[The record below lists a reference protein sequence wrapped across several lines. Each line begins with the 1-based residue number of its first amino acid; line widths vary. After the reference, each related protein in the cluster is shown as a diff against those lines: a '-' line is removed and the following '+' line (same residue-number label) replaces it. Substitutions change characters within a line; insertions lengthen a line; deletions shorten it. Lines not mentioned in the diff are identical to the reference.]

1 MIVPDDRARS
11 GPGCGMA
18 QEAQEAAMGT
28 WSWIGVGVLALAGAA
43 LALHAYG
50 ERRWQRA
57 TQELRLQLEASRQGP
72 APARLQQG
80 ELDALPPPVQRYLR
94 AALPAEAAMV
104 ATIDLVHKGR
114 FDIREEGQRWLPFE
128 SRQRVQMRRPGFVW
142 DARMPVVPGLAVH
155 VHDAYIA
162 GEGVLHPSVAGLV
175 SLAEQRS
182 GGDFARDELM
192 RFLAE
197 SPWYP
202 TALLPSQ
209 GVRWLAI
216 DEGSARATLVDGPHE
231 VSLVFVFGADGMVES
246 VRAAAR
252 GRSLRGQLVPTP
264 WEGRW
269 QAYETRCGMRVP
281 TRGEVAWLLPE
292 GGKPYWRGQLVEMR
306 CAFAE

>member
-1 MIVPDDRARS
+1 M
-11 GPGCGMA
+11 
-18 QEAQEAAMGT
+18 AQEAAMAT

-43 LALHAYG
+43 LALHFVG
-50 ERRWQRA
+50 ERRWQSA
-57 TQELRLQLEASRQGP
+57 TQELRLQLEASRQSLP
-72 APARLQQG
+72 ITRLPQG
-80 ELDALPPPVQRYLR
+80 ELGALPPPVQRYLR
-94 AALPAEAAMV
+94 AALPASAPMV
-104 ATIDLVHKGR
+104 ATVELRHEGR
-114 FDIREEGQRWLPFE
+114 FDIREEGQRWLPFA
-128 SRQRVQMRRPGFVW
+128 SRQHVQTRRPGFVW
-142 DARMPVVPGLAVH
+142 DARMPVAPGLAVH
-155 VHDAYIA
+155 VHDAYIG
-162 GEGVLHPSVAGLV
+162 GEGLLHPSVAGLV

-202 TALLPSQ
+202 TALLPGQ
-209 GVRWLAI
+209 GVRWQAI

-246 VRAAAR
+246 VRADAR

-292 GGKPYWRGQLVEMR
+292 GRKPYWRGQLVEMR